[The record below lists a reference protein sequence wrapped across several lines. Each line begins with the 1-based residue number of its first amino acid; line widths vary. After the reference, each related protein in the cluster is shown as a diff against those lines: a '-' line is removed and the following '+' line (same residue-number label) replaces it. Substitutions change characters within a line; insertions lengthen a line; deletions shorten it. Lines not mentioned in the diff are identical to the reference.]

1 LDPRPLTSGSELT
14 IDRAVSLLQVSTKF
28 QFEKIHGKV
37 VDTLSSIQLPPWK
50 RYALAVDCL
59 VDPWI
64 VRSYTEIC
72 SAVQYQPA
80 EVVAEFAQRNDTD
93 KLSRLL
99 TLREDYRTKL
109 LLYAHGTEYY
119 PYPKLNPPA
128 SSVCA
133 NCLPLLKRVLV
144 QVLSG
149 NPVAGLDNV
158 AEGET
163 PLLLERVTRMIQP
176 TIPSP
181 VNICTNCRPKEK
193 LIVSQVLGVEDL
205 EKEVKKV
212 MHLT

>member
-1 LDPRPLTSGSELT
+1 M
-14 IDRAVSLLQVSTKF
+14 DRAVSLLQVSTKF
-28 QFEKIHGKV
+28 QFEKIHDKV
-37 VDTLSSIQLPPWK
+37 IDILESIQLPAWK

-59 VDPWI
+59 VAPWI

-72 SAVQYQPA
+72 SAVHYHPA
-80 EVVAEFAQRNDTD
+80 EIVAEFAQRNEME

-119 PYPKLNPPA
+119 PYPKLNAPL
-128 SSVCA
+128 SSI
-133 NCLPLLKRVLV
+133 
-144 QVLSG
+144 LSG
-149 NPVAGLDNV
+149 HPVAGLDST
-158 AEGET
+158 AEAET
-163 PLLLERVTRMIQP
+163 PLLLDRVTRMIQP
-176 TIPSP
+176 TLPSP
-181 VNICTNCRPKEK
+181 VNICTSCRPMEK